1 MMNFRRFLLPLL
13 FAVACTP
20 AEQPTTEML
29 VVEGWIESGAAP
41 VVMVSKSM
49 APTAEKQ
56 SFSSL
61 SDHIEKW
68 ARVAISDGEKE
79 VVLTGKPSKEY
90 FPPYIYTTGRM
101 FGKAGKTYTITVD
114 TDKYHCVASTVIP
127 EPVPLESAE
136 PVPYADHE
144 GEWLI
149 KVKWNDDP
157 LERNVYKVFT
167 RIEGV
172 DSLYAAAR
180 LNLVDD
186 ELISDGKAELL
197 VTPSLNVYRKLGA
210 EPFLSGQT
218 VSVKFCTLDPQHA
231 DIMKSLDESI
241 TQSGLP
247 IFVSNKNIPGNVSGA
262 LGYFIGFGRS
272 LYTVEIP

>member
-1 MMNFRRFLLPLL
+1 MKLRRLLLPLML
-13 FAVACTP
+13 AAACTP
-20 AEQPTTEML
+20 AEQPPTEML

-41 VVMVSKSM
+41 VVMVSKSLT
-49 APTAEKQ
+49 PSQEKQ
-56 SFSSL
+56 SFSAVAGNV
-61 SDHIEKW
+61 EKW

-79 VVLTGKPSKEY
+79 VVMTGLPSKDH

-101 FGKAGKTYTITVD
+101 FGKVGKTYTITVD
-114 TDKYHCVASTVIP
+114 TDKHHCVASTVIP

-136 PVPYADHE
+136 PVPYGDHE
-144 GEWLI
+144 NEWLI
-149 KVKWNDDP
+149 KVSWFDNPD
-157 LERNVYKVFT
+157 ERNVYKVFS

-186 ELISDGKAELL
+186 ELISGGKAELI

-210 EPFLSGQT
+210 EPFLSGQR
-218 VSVKFCTLDPQHA
+218 VSLKFCTIDPAHV
-231 DIMKSLDESI
+231 DIMKSIDESI

-247 IFVSNKNIPGNVSGA
+247 IFVSNRNIPGNVSGA

-272 LYTVEIP
+272 DYTVQIP